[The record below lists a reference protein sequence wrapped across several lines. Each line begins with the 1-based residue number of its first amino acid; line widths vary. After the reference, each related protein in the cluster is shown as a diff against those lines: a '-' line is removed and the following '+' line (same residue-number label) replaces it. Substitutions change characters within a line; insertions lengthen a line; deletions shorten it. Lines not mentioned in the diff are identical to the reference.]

1 MLQRTILRLTLQCQQ
16 PQTAA
21 LITSFYIFCYV
32 FFRIFFCLQNLPE
45 SSYA

>member
-1 MLQRTILRLTLQCQQ
+1 MLQRTILLLTLQCQQ
-16 PQTAA
+16 SQTAA
-21 LITSFYIFCYV
+21 LMASFRVFFYV